1 MWHAD
6 SLGKWGVGD
15 MAEKLTLVV
24 TCTDRKSSQP
34 SDSLRMGKLP
44 GGPQVE
50 RASRWRN
57 ALQGEPRRKQLRH
70 LYQGDSWT
78 QALRLEEAARRAGY
92 DPTLLVASAGL
103 GLVSADEEWP
113 AYAATFSPRHE
124 DTIGLSRADNRS
136 WWGLITADQESLSE
150 RSPGQTLMVL
160 SDTYA
165 AAMAEDVTPF
175 QGRSDVVIF
184 GGSRDVPDHLRIPSD
199 RRLRSALG
207 GTAGSLNLRTAIAW
221 VEGLSGRD
229 WRGCRESPEWRAW
242 VDEKSSAPETYD
254 RTPVADV
261 DVINFIR
268 DLRRIQPG
276 ITKSR
281 ALRTFRDAGL
291 ACEQKRFSGL
301 FATAVKEQE

>member
-1 MWHAD
+1 
-6 SLGKWGVGD
+6 

-24 TCTDRKSSQP
+24 TCTDRKSAQP

-44 GGPQVE
+44 EGPQAE
-50 RASRWRN
+50 RASRWRE
-57 ALQGEPRRKQLRH
+57 ALLGELRRKPLRH

-113 AYAATFSPRHE
+113 AYAATFSPGHE
-124 DTIGLSRADNRS
+124 DTIGQSRSDNRS
-136 WWGLITADQESLSE
+136 WWSLITADQDSLSE

-165 AAMAEDVTPF
+165 AAMAEDVTAF

-184 GGSRDVPDHLRIPSD
+184 GGSRDVPDHLRIPAD

-207 GTAGSLNLRTAIAW
+207 GTAGSLNLRTAVAW
-221 VEGLSGRD
+221 IEGLSGRD
-229 WRGCRESPEWRAW
+229 WRGRRESPEWRAW
-242 VDEKSSAPETYD
+242 VEEKSGAPEKYD
-254 RTPVADV
+254 RTTVPDV

-268 DLRRIQPG
+268 DLRRAQPG
-276 ITKSR
+276 VTKSR

-291 ACEQKRFSGL
+291 ACEQKRFGGL
-301 FATAVKEQE
+301 FSTAVEEKE